1 MPMAFRPN
9 YRFERRERDRL
20 KQARK
25 DEKLKRQ
32 QERSASRRDAPLST
46 DRLKQIIDDHQ
57 VWLDSGGEKG
67 TKADLSHAEI
77 EGALWRADLREA
89 DLSYASLRGVDLD
102 HAQLQRANLRHA
114 DLTGA
119 SLWQAD
125 LHDAD
130 LRSATLRGAKL
141 DDADLSGADLHG
153 TDCTEGSFRGARL
166 NVADARHALG
176 LTAAQLEHALVDDTT
191 PSSD

>member
-1 MPMAFRPN
+1 MPMAFKPN

-32 QERSASRRDAPLST
+32 QERSALRRDGPLSP
-46 DRLKQIIDDHQ
+46 DQLKQIIDDHR
-57 VWLDSGGEKG
+57 VWLDSSGEKG

-89 DLSYASLRGVDLD
+89 DLSYASLRGVDMD
-102 HAQLQRANLRHA
+102 HVQLQRANLRHA

-119 SLWQAD
+119 SLWQAN
-125 LHDAD
+125 LRDAD
-130 LRSATLRGAKL
+130 LRSASLRGAKL
-141 DDADLSGADLHG
+141 DHADLSGADLHA
-153 TDCTEGSFRGARL
+153 TDCSEGSFWGARL
-166 NVADARHALG
+166 SVADARHAVG
-176 LTAAQLEHALVDDTT
+176 LTEAQLEHAVVDDA